1 MSSDSDSPKVD
12 GDAIGARAPSKEER
26 VKMMELVAGY
36 DRASSLNDFDA
47 ITSCF
52 HPDAICELK
61 PIGLRI
67 SDLSGI
73 AEMYRRT
80 LPALSASFQGRRKLR
95 EWWNQ
100 NGLVREWAYPLRLA
114 SGEDAFT
121 KQLEVF
127 EFDEALEKIRTYR
140 VRMNSAYS
148 DRFAAAIGDDFRS
161 RPNVDR
167 VPG

>member
-1 MSSDSDSPKVD
+1 MSSDSTPPKVD
-12 GDAIGARAPSKEER
+12 GHSIGARPPTKEER
-26 VKMMELVAGY
+26 GKMMELVARY
-36 DRASSLNDFDA
+36 DRASALKDVDA
-47 ITSCF
+47 IISYF
-52 HPDAICELK
+52 HEDAVCEFK

-67 SDLSGI
+67 NDLSEI

-80 LPALSASFQGRRKLR
+80 LSALSASFQGRCKLR

-114 SGEDAFT
+114 SGEEAFT

-127 EFDEALEKIRTYR
+127 EFDGALERIRTYR

-148 DRFAAAIGDDFRS
+148 NSFAAAIGDDFPS
-161 RPNVDR
+161 MLNVER